1 MKKHGWIWLA
11 LLALLLAACGGGGA
25 NRAQVQG
32 KLNSGSKYT
41 INSHTSLQYLQG
53 LGVQGVNQLL
63 RQKLGLSE
71 DPIRGLNALV
81 LSEALAVQS
90 GKKAL
95 FNTDE
100 KKVLAVDKD
109 GKTVAEMDVDSQG
122 NFQGEVPTGQNV
134 ALVVARQEG
143 NSTICEQPLEVDPTP
158 ATASDGQK
166 GSTNPDNKLALFN
179 FSGQASAT
187 SLATPKK
194 VGLFGI
200 HEDSGNPGSPQNQVD
215 SGAFKG
221 DSSTQNQFK
230 ADSDNDGVPNYVEN
244 CGDAANTVRSE
255 VKATFQWDIPGLG
268 PGGSVGRNN
277 PNAAQQFMY
286 NYALG
291 LTVAVSSTTDLDNAT
306 ADLLGAGTLKYDTV
320 GGEGVGRYVVRT
332 AKKKNQ
338 PVQNVLSLMS
348 DVGLFDESKLGFP
361 LFPTFHLE
369 AAINPSSPFSTL
381 GDSDLTYGGG
391 STLADDM
398 YHLYGQTA
406 PGAIVLAV
414 LNRDDILAFNFA
426 IANSSGAYRILVPA
440 VAPSVG
446 GYYFLAITP
455 GGALLCVTGSGGAI
469 QFNFPPVGS
478 GTNYGDAS
486 GLYLRRDLTSS
497 CNP

>member
-1 MKKHGWIWLA
+1 M
-11 LLALLLAACGGGGA
+11 
-25 NRAQVQG
+25 
-32 KLNSGSKYT
+32 
-41 INSHTSLQYLQG
+41 
-53 LGVQGVNQLL
+53 
-63 RQKLGLSE
+63 
-71 DPIRGLNALV
+71 
-81 LSEALAVQS
+81 
-90 GKKAL
+90 
-95 FNTDE
+95 
-100 KKVLAVDKD
+100 
-109 GKTVAEMDVDSQG
+109 
-122 NFQGEVPTGQNV
+122 
-134 ALVVARQEG
+134 
-143 NSTICEQPLEVDPTP
+143 
-158 ATASDGQK
+158 
-166 GSTNPDNKLALFN
+166 FN

-187 SLATPKK
+187 SLATTKK
-194 VGLFGI
+194 VGLFGT

-306 ADLLGAGTLKYDTV
+306 ADLLGAGTLDYATQ

-486 GLYLRRDLTSS
+486 GLYGQVDLTSS
-497 CNP
+497 CNL